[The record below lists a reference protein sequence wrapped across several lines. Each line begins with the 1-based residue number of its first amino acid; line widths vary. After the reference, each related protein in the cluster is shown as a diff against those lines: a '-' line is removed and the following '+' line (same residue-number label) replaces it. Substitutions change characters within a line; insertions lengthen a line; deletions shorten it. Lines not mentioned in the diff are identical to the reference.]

1 MASTQ
6 IITGGG
12 GDSEHSNDYRGDNDN
27 ADVGISSLIDIAV
40 PLQVSVDAKNRGGA
54 AAGAHALRVPQP
66 LLRSTLHES
75 EVAPEAGAVSE
86 QPELSQMKRINDELA
101 ANRRNQQ
108 QSGRHVAFASHS
120 DHIGSEQSDKQR
132 GRGDNNAAAANK
144 DEDDDEKYTENSQSG
159 ERVATTAPSSSKTA
173 ASTQRVSHE
182 PTSPKH
188 AAAIESGGAKP
199 QTSSSGN
206 SSNANNSGTT
216 AAGKFASALKSSK
229 PAALDKKDSAAPKQ
243 QQPAGFVNSVRR
255 FVTRHKVLVIAAI
268 LALIVAGFALFF
280 FVRTQVNEK
289 RRRAEQAQLV
299 DLHRQETN
307 QTGHDRA
314 LQEAMQQ
321 NALLVRQ
328 QQETTALLEQY
339 ERQMGEFRSHTDVH
353 QQQYE
358 ALTAQYAEQQQ
369 QLAEYADYI
378 DKMEKFMQQQEQQ
391 QQQEQEPQQQKGQE
405 HQQDGEVPVQFS
417 STLGQG
423 NTDLHRPS
431 PVRAFPQFPHNNAQ
445 KVQNTLEQ
453 QQRNTFSFTG
463 SVGDGG
469 DIGTGIDA
477 GIEAGTSATGA
488 STTSSAA
495 THQGQ
500 TQSKGS
506 LEEQD

>member
-6 IITGGG
+6 IISGGG

-40 PLQVSVDAKNRGGA
+40 PLQVSVDAKNRGA
-54 AAGAHALRVPQP
+54 TGAHALRVPQP

-159 ERVATTAPSSSKTA
+159 ERAATTTATSGTATA
-173 ASTQRVSHE
+173 AATGSPLKVAAHE
-182 PTSPKH
+182 PASQQH
-188 AAAIESGGAKP
+188 APAIGNSGRNSGG
-199 QTSSSGN
+199 G
-206 SSNANNSGTT
+206 GTL
-216 AAGKFASALKSSK
+216 AAGKPASALKSSK
-229 PAALDKKDSAAPKQ
+229 PATLDKKDSAAPKQ

-339 ERQMGEFRSHTDVH
+339 ERQVGEFRSHTDVH

-378 DKMEKFMQQQEQQ
+378 EKMEKFMQQQEQQ
-391 QQQEQEPQQQKGQE
+391 HQQEQEPQQQKGQE

-445 KVQNTLEQ
+445 KVQNTVEQ

-488 STTSSAA
+488 STTTSSAA